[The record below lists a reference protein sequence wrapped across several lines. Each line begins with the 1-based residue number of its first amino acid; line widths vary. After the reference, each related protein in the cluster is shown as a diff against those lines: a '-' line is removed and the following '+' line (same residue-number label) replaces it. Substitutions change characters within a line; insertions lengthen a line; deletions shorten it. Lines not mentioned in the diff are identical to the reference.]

1 MSNSNSAAKRRRANL
16 VASPMFQSNGQPVP
30 NNGASTTVQQPTAP
44 VPRQPMSLQ
53 QVVGV
58 FDRRLLYLE
67 EYVSKQLKKVPG
79 VEVIPTANTSAFT
92 PAQNMNA
99 PDIELLVQHILH
111 EHLSEFNHRYEL
123 LAEEIIDLKHIVM
136 KLQSY
141 TLDVN
146 KTLIDERIQILSELR
161 STAPAQLQ
169 PVSESSQIPAP
180 CVRENITASVEEA
193 SVEASVEAASVE
205 ASVEA
210 ASVEASVE
218 AASVEASVE
227 EASVE
232 EASVEDT
239 SANRS
244 KRNKGRAKKVVQA
257 IWADDKSN
265 DGGEIHAE
273 VNA

>member
-30 NNGASTTVQQPTAP
+30 NNGASTTIQQPTTP

-53 QVVGV
+53 QVIGV

-79 VEVIPTANTSAFT
+79 VEVIPTSNTSALA
-92 PAQNMNA
+92 PSQNMNMN
-99 PDIELLVQHILH
+99 EVESLVQHILH

-161 STAPAQLQ
+161 STAPVQVQNMAG
-169 PVSESSQIPAP
+169 SSQLSEPNMS
-180 CVRENITASVEEA
+180 ENITASVEEEVSA
-193 SVEASVEAASVE
+193 EASAEHE
-205 ASVEA
+205 HEH
-210 ASVEASVE
+210 EQE
-218 AASVEASVE
+218 QGQEASVE
-227 EASVE
+227 EPEHAAS
-232 EASVEDT
+232 
-239 SANRS
+239 NKS
-244 KRNKGRAKKVVQA
+244 KRNKARQKKVVQA
-257 IWADDKSN
+257 IWVDDRPN
-265 DGGEIHAE
+265 EGGEIHAE

>member
-30 NNGASTTVQQPTAP
+30 NNGASASVQQPTAP
-44 VPRQPMSLQ
+44 VPRQPLSLQ

-79 VEVIPTANTSAFT
+79 VEVIPTSNMSALT
-92 PAQNMNA
+92 PSQNMNA
-99 PDIELLVQHILH
+99 PDIESLVQNILH
-111 EHLSEFNHRYEL
+111 EHLSEFNHRYEV

-146 KTLIDERIQILSELR
+146 KTLIEERIQILSEIR
-161 STAPAQLQ
+161 STAPVHVQNVAML
-169 PVSESSQIPAP
+169 SQISDQS
-180 CVRENITASVEEA
+180 VSENITASLEEDAYVEQEA
-193 SVEASVEAASVE
+193 SVEQGQEQE
-205 ASVEA
+205 ASVEQGQ
-210 ASVEASVE
+210 EQ
-218 AASVEASVE
+218 
-227 EASVE
+227 

-244 KRNKGRAKKVVQA
+244 KRNKGRAKKVVRA
-257 IWADDKSN
+257 IWTDDKPN
-265 DGGEIHAE
+265 EVGEIHAE